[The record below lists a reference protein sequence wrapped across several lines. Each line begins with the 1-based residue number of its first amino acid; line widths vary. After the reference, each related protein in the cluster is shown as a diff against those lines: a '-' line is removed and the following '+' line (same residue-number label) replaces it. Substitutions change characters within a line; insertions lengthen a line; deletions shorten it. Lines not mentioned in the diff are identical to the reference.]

1 MLDSVKNRPSD
12 DLLKQYA
19 PLEDWEEA
27 IKQAKRST
35 FKRHR
40 TGAVIIDY
48 RGTIRGKG
56 CSHKRDGYKANS
68 MHAEQHALGSFY
80 KHATLSCVCIIVTL
94 TKVDNFAGCSRPCYD
109 CARALQTWSI
119 NALYAEQTNE
129 GDWAIRQTAFDLL
142 TEGYLKPTRYA

>member
-1 MLDSVKNRPSD
+1 MLDSIKNRPSD

-40 TGAVIIDY
+40 TGAVIIDS

-56 CSHKRDGYKANS
+56 CSHKRDGFRANS
-68 MHAEQHALGSFY
+68 VHAEQHAIGSFY
-80 KHATLSCVCIIVTL
+80 YKQYGALPSFCIVVTL
-94 TKVDNFAGCSRPCYD
+94 TKVDNFASCSRPCHD
-109 CARALQTWSI
+109 CAISLQTNGLNVI
-119 NALYAEQTNE
+119 
-129 GDWAIRQTAFDLL
+129 
-142 TEGYLKPTRYA
+142 